1 MTADPAGWPDP
12 ARPGV
17 PLNPERD
24 GWHWVAWDPT
34 WPEPAFWDAADREW
48 SQSEVSNINTQ
59 HAAYLGPCLTPA
71 EVAAR
76 EQAAYQQG
84 WGDREDDFI
93 AGTERSGLIVIAPND
108 LAAREQA
115 AAEAMRETCAKWHDE
130 RGLAAMPGT
139 GGLARHQ
146 WLSEC
151 IRGLPLPDTSALDA
165 AIQAAVALGMERA
178 AALLDA
184 QSDHEGSPAQLFA
197 DGIREA
203 AKEKQG

>member
-34 WPEPAFWDAADREW
+34 WPEPAFWDAANREW

-108 LAAREQA
+108 LAARERE
-115 AAEAMRETCAKWHDE
+115 AEAAGFLR
-130 RGLAAMPGT
+130 
-139 GGLARHQ
+139 
-146 WLSEC
+146 
-151 IRGLPLPDTSALDA
+151 
-165 AIQAAVALGMERA
+165 GMERA
-178 AALLDA
+178 AQDTDCGCTARADVLARLATDGHKRASYLCPHGDVCCALQA
-184 QSDHEGSPAQLFA
+184 AA
-197 DGIREA
+197 IREA
-203 AKEKQG
+203 AKEKK